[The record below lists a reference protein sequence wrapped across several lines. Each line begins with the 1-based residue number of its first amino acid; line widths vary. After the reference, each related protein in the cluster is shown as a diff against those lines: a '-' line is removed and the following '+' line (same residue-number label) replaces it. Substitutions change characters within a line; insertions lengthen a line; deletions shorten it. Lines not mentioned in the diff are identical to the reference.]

1 MELSQSFVAD
11 VELLSLFELDS
22 SQAGLKIHHE
32 ASPER
37 IASAERLFNMK
48 LTTNIDGGYLT
59 SLGRQA
65 ADHAQALISILEPTR
80 VP

>member
-1 MELSQSFVAD
+1 MELSKNVVAD
-11 VELLSLFELDS
+11 IELLSLFELNN

-48 LTTNIDGGYLT
+48 LITNIDGGYLT

-65 ADHAQALISILEPTR
+65 ADHAQALIRILEPTR
-80 VP
+80 MS